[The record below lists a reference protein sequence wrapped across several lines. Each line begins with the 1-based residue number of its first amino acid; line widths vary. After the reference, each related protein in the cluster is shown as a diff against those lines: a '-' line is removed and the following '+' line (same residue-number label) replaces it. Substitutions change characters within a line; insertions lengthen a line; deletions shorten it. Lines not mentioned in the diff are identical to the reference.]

1 MNEKTIHA
9 KLIAKQEDSMGYT
22 NYVFRDVDNVEERIY
37 ISCTR
42 LPNWNCSNIE
52 LGDVGYLTTREVK
65 AGEDTWYDGEN
76 NNPYKYNAVYFHL
89 FIDDPKKNAK
99 DYYYYL

>member
-9 KLIAKQEDSMGYT
+9 KLIAKQEDSMGYI

-37 ISCTR
+37 VSCTR
-42 LPNWNCSNIE
+42 LPNWNCSDIE

-65 AGEDTWYDGEN
+65 AGEDTWYDGE